1 MHSKK
6 SRTGNV
12 KTCQWLEVNAEARR
26 ILRTVNTS
34 ESFHFYEAIGK
45 PTGQHTSN
53 LKEFL
58 ETVRNVKAESLRFH
72 LERKDFQNWIEK
84 TLGDTTLARRI
95 TRIGTKDVGTMRTEI
110 QSTLEK
116 RIKELAGPTLT
127 VTADTEQALARREVA
142 A

>member
-1 MHSKK
+1 MQLKK
-6 SRTGNV
+6 GRTRNV
-12 KTCQWLEVNAEARR
+12 KAGHGLEVNLEAAR
-26 ILRTVNTS
+26 ILRTVNPS

-45 PTGQHTSN
+45 PTGQSASN
-53 LKEFL
+53 LTEFL
-58 ETVRNVKAESLRFH
+58 ETVKSVKTESLQFH

-95 TRIGTKDVGTMRTEI
+95 AKTTTKHEGNIRAKI

-127 VTADTEQALARREVA
+127 MIVNTEQTVTRQELEA
-142 A
+142 

>member
-1 MHSKK
+1 MQSKK
-6 SRTGNV
+6 GKKRNV
-12 KTCQWLEVNAEARR
+12 KTSHGLEVNVEAMR
-26 ILRTVNTS
+26 ILRTVNPS

-45 PTGQHTSN
+45 PTGQNASN
-53 LKEFL
+53 LTEFL
-58 ETVRNVKAESLRFH
+58 DTVKSVKTESLQFH

-95 TRIGTKDVGTMRTEI
+95 ADTSTKHEGNIRAKI

-127 VTADTEQALARREVA
+127 MTVNTEQTVTRREVEA
-142 A
+142 

>member
-1 MHSKK
+1 MQSKK
-6 SRTGNV
+6 SKRGNV
-12 KTCQWLEVNAEARR
+12 KTSHGLEVNVEAMR
-26 ILRTVNTS
+26 ILRTVNPT

-45 PTGQHTSN
+45 PMGQSASN
-53 LKEFL
+53 LTEFL
-58 ETVRNVKAESLRFH
+58 ETVKSVKTESLKFH

-95 TRIGTKDVGTMRTEI
+95 AKTSTKHEGNIRAKI

-127 VTADTEQALARREVA
+127 MTVNTEQTVTRRELEA
-142 A
+142 

>member
-1 MHSKK
+1 M
-6 SRTGNV
+6 RF
-12 KTCQWLEVNAEARR
+12 
-26 ILRTVNTS
+26 LRTVNPS

-45 PTGQHTSN
+45 PTGQNASN
-53 LKEFL
+53 LTEFL
-58 ETVRNVKAESLRFH
+58 ETVKSVKTESLQFH

-95 TRIGTKDVGTMRTEI
+95 AVTSTKHEGNIRAKI

-127 VTADTEQALARREVA
+127 MIVNTEQTVTRREVKA
-142 A
+142 

>member
-1 MHSKK
+1 MQSKK
-6 SRTGNV
+6 TRTGNV
-12 KTCQWLEVNAEARR
+12 KTGHGLKVNVEAMKC
-26 ILRTVNTS
+26 LRTVDPS

-45 PTGQHTSN
+45 PTGQNASN
-53 LKEFL
+53 LTEFL
-58 ETVRNVKAESLRFH
+58 ETAKSVKIESLRFH

-95 TRIGTKDVGTMRTEI
+95 AKTSTKHEGNIRARI

-127 VTADTEQALARREVA
+127 MIVNTEQIVTT
-142 A
+142 